1 LIQFNEIYLILL
13 TILRADISMNEPL
26 NLSDHARTEIERM
39 IDDGTLLPGDSIEER
54 SIAAK
59 FSMSRTPVREA
70 IQQLQVQGL
79 VEIVPRQGIYVAR
92 MSIKSLLGMFELL
105 AEMESVCAKFA
116 ARRISHS
123 EIPELLS
130 ALNDCK
136 LAYENDDVE
145 AYDAAN
151 NKFHALIYAASKNR
165 YVVEQVKLLRRRTQ
179 AYRRH
184 AFLQRGRM
192 KISFLDHERITNA
205 ICAGDSLTAAS
216 EMLAHISV
224 GGQSFSEFV
233 SQVPEELLEP
243 AR

>member
-1 LIQFNEIYLILL
+1 
-13 TILRADISMNEPL
+13 MNNSS
-26 NLSDHARTEIERM
+26 NLSDLARTEIERL
-39 IDDGTLLPGDSIEER
+39 IDDGSLLPGNPM
-54 SIAAK
+54 AAK

-105 AEMESVCAKFA
+105 AEMESACAKFA
-116 ARRISHS
+116 ARRISHA
-123 EIPELLS
+123 EIPALLR
-130 ALNDCK
+130 ALNACK
-136 LAYENDDVE
+136 LANENANEE

-151 NKFHALIYAASKNR
+151 NEFHALIYAASKNR

-184 AFLQRGRM
+184 PFLERGRM
-192 KISFLDHERITNA
+192 NISFNDHERIAKA
-205 ICAGDSLTAAS
+205 ICAGDSVTAAA
-216 EMLAHISV
+216 EMLSHISV

-233 SQVPEELLEP
+233 SQLPEELLEDR
-243 AR
+243 A

>member
-1 LIQFNEIYLILL
+1 
-13 TILRADISMNEPL
+13 MNDTL
-26 NLSDHARTEIERM
+26 NLSDLARVEIERL
-39 IDDGTLLPGDSIEER
+39 IDDGKLLPGDSIDER
-54 SIAAK
+54 ALAAK
-59 FSMSRTPVREA
+59 FGMSRTPVREA

-79 VEIVPRQGIYVAR
+79 VQIVSRQGIYVSR

-105 AEMESVCAKFA
+105 AEMESVCAKYA
-116 ARRISHS
+116 ARRITDG
-123 EIPELLS
+123 EIPALLR
-130 ALNDCK
+130 ALNACK
-136 LAYENDDVE
+136 LASENDDAE
-145 AYDAAN
+145 AYDAG
-151 NKFHALIYAASKNR
+151 NKEFHALIYAAAKNR

-192 KISFLDHERITNA
+192 NISFVDHERITKA
-205 ICAGDSLTAAS
+205 ICAGDSVTAAA

-233 SQVPEELLEP
+233 SQLSDELLEP

>member
-1 LIQFNEIYLILL
+1 MI
-13 TILRADISMNEPL
+13 ASL
-26 NLSDHARTEIERM
+26 NLSDHARTEIEKM
-39 IDDGTLLPGDSIEER
+39 IEDGRLLPGDPIGER
-54 SIAAK
+54 EIAAK

-116 ARRISHS
+116 ARRISHA
-123 EIPELLS
+123 EIPALES

-151 NKFHALIYAASKNR
+151 NEFHALIYAASKNR

-192 KISFLDHERITNA
+192 KISFSDHERITKA
-205 ICAGDSLTAAS
+205 ICAGDSSTAAS